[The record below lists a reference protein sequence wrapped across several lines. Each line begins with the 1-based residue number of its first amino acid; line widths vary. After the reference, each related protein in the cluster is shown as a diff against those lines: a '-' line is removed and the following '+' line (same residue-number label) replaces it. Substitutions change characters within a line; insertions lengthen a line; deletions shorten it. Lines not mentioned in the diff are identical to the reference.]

1 MCELSESP
9 WRLNRV
15 ETETMYSKHLNLKC
29 ISFCWTDNA
38 LSNFYLLFFIL
49 FIKNTRLAVFMKYNF
64 KSVLAKKRLDTKLI
78 SVSEKKTINI
88 PTLANMLRLIKLRY
102 I

>member
-15 ETETMYSKHLNLKC
+15 ETETVYYKHLK
-29 ISFCWTDNA
+29 WTDNA

-49 FIKNTRLAVFMKYNF
+49 FIKNKRLAVFMKYNF

-78 SVSEKKTINI
+78 
-88 PTLANMLRLIKLRY
+88 
-102 I
+102 